1 MLGNGRILAIK
12 GLGGF
17 HLACDAENETA
28 VITLRDR
35 KLRREKAFA
44 VMMPDLETVKQHCFV
59 SDAEAELLTS
69 RERPI
74 VILHRQP
81 GSTITPTC
89 TPGQDTLGVMLP
101 YTPLHYLLFLQNS
114 NQQSTINNQ
123 QSTINALVMTSGN
136 LSEEPIAYSNEDAKE
151 RLSSLADAFLL
162 HNRDIH
168 IRCDDSVMRILDLP
182 ETIDVPTSNRQ
193 SSIVNRQL
201 SIPLRRSRGYAP
213 FPVKLP
219 WDVPPIL
226 GAGAELKNTFCVGNG
241 RYAFLS
247 HHIGDLENY
256 ETLQSFEEGVAHFER
271 LFRVNTELIAY
282 DKHPNYLATRYALER
297 AENASIPTISVQ
309 HHHAHIAACMAEHG
323 MSGDAP
329 VIGLSFDG
337 TGYGDDGTIWGGEVM
352 VADYAGYKRPFHL
365 LPVPLPGGD
374 KAVREPWRMA
384 LSWLHKANIEW
395 AEDLP
400 PARNNQQLTILAH
413 QLKTGINAPLTS
425 SMGRLFDAVSALIGI
440 RQIVN
445 YEAQAAIEMEAL
457 ADPHES
463 GRYEIP
469 LHDGKID
476 PSAMLHQIVQE
487 LRDGTSQAT
496 IAAKFHNGLAETA
509 VTICQSFKSSTG
521 INNVVLSGGVW
532 QNMTLLSK
540 TVTRLEKKHFN
551 VFFHQKVP
559 TNDGGLA
566 LGQVAI
572 AAYQAKNS

>member
-1 MLGNGRILAIK
+1 
-12 GLGGF
+12 
-17 HLACDAENETA
+17 
-28 VITLRDR
+28 
-35 KLRREKAFA
+35 
-44 VMMPDLETVKQHCFV
+44 
-59 SDAEAELLTS
+59 
-69 RERPI
+69 
-74 VILHRQP
+74 
-81 GSTITPTC
+81 
-89 TPGQDTLGVMLP
+89 
-101 YTPLHYLLFLQNS
+101 
-114 NQQSTINNQ
+114 
-123 QSTINALVMTSGN
+123 MTSGN
-136 LSEEPIAYSNEDAKE
+136 LSEEPIAYTNEDAKE

-182 ETIDVPTSNRQ
+182 EPIDVPTSNRQ

-297 AENASIPTISVQ
+297 AEIESIPTISVQ
-309 HHHAHIAACMAEHG
+309 HHHAHIAACMAEHS

-365 LPVPLPGGD
+365 LTVPLPGGD

-384 LSWLHKANIEW
+384 LSWLYAAKIDWEK
-395 AEDLP
+395 DLP
-400 PARNNQQLTILAH
+400 PIIHNSQFIIHNSLFSSSPLDILKQQL
-413 QLKTGINAPLTS
+413 QNNINAPLTS

-457 ADPHES
+457 ADPHETDA
-463 GRYEIP
+463 YDIH
-469 LHDGKID
+469 LQDGTID

-509 VTICQSFKSSTG
+509 VTICQSLKSSTG

-540 TVTRLEKKHFN
+540 TVTQLEKNHFD
-551 VFFHQKVP
+551 VYFHQKVP